1 MEKREKG
8 KRPVLTAVDM
18 LEKENKWA
26 KDQAEREAVLKE
38 VAEKKTEIKF
48 IDADIST
55 KRNILKELEER
66 EA

>member
-55 KRNILKELEER
+55 KRNILKVLEER

>member
-26 KDQAEREAVLKE
+26 KDQAQREAVLKE